1 VVSRPEARGG
11 DGAGGRLALVES
23 AMAPPDPDFVARI
36 RTIAEASARKAA
48 ALANLDEEPGSWW
61 RLQKG
66 PTPSSS
72 PTSYGPQPTAP
83 DLPSCGDDSTAPSS
97 ISEKLGWC
105 ERMPA
110 IRGDGMLVWLTPSGA
125 RWCWPG

>member
-66 PTPSSS
+66 PPNLQL
-72 PTSYGPQPTAP
+72 SYELRPAANRPGPP
-83 DLPSCGDDSTAPSS
+83 
-97 ISEKLGWC
+97 KLWRRFDRTV
-105 ERMPA
+105 EHLRKARM
-110 IRGDGMLVWLTPSGA
+110 V
-125 RWCWPG
+125 